1 LTFAKKS
8 DILFE
13 VMRDRRKKAA
23 SVIDETRTDMAGVEG
38 VLKFIAETKS
48 RDIEDLKELV
58 ASQRKILEN
67 LRKGLNK
74 PMFDNGFASPFG
86 FDLQDE

>member
-1 LTFAKKS
+1 MTINQLS
-8 DILFE
+8 PIINP

-23 SVIDETRTDMAGVEG
+23 SVIDTTRLDMAGVEG
-38 VLKFIAETKS
+38 VLKFISESKG
-48 RDIEDLKELV
+48 DIKDLQEMVNAQRLV
-58 ASQRKILEN
+58 LQN

-74 PMFDNGFASPFG
+74 PMFDDQFASPFG

>member
-1 LTFAKKS
+1 
-8 DILFE
+8 
-13 VMRDRRKKAA
+13 MRDRRKKAA
-23 SVIDETRTDMAGVEG
+23 SVIDTTRLDMAGVEG

-74 PMFDNGFASPFG
+74 PMFDDGFASPFG
-86 FDLQDE
+86 FDLQDENSEWLEDKAGIEA

>member
-1 LTFAKKS
+1 MTINQLS
-8 DILFE
+8 PIINP

-23 SVIDETRTDMAGVEG
+23 SVIDETRLDMAGVEG
-38 VLKFIAETKS
+38 VLKFISESKGDVKNLQEMVNAQ
-48 RDIEDLKELV
+48 RLV
-58 ASQRKILEN
+58 LQN

-74 PMFDNGFASPFG
+74 PMFDDQFASPFG

>member
-1 LTFAKKS
+1 MTFALNC
-8 DILFE
+8 DTILQ

-23 SVIDETRTDMAGVEG
+23 SVIDETRMDMAGIEG
-38 VLKFIAETKS
+38 VLRFITESNNK
-48 RDIEDLKELV
+48 DIEDFKELV
-58 ASQRKILEN
+58 GAQRKILED

-74 PMFDNGFASPFG
+74 PMFENGYASPLG